1 MAFANE
7 MDRVARLLAED
18 GVRAVT
24 PEEVDVAA
32 EFGRQSSYNQFKR
45 AVSRAHITKVRDPRT
60 IGILVINFDKHGV
73 TSYIGPNT
81 FAEIAVAFADRKRI
95 YVLNGIPSM
104 YADELSAWGVTDL
117 AGDLG
122 SLAEQYRN
130 LCQQDRSQLKLPW
143 S

>member
-1 MAFANE
+1 MAFATE

-18 GVRAVT
+18 GVRAVI
-24 PEEVDVAA
+24 PEDIDVAA
-32 EFGRQSSYNQFKR
+32 ELGSQSSYNQFKR
-45 AVSRAHITKVRDPRT
+45 AVSRAHIAKVRDPRT
-60 IGILVINFDKHGV
+60 IGILVINFDKHGMR
-73 TSYIGPNT
+73 SYIGPNT

-95 YVLNGIPSM
+95 YVLNGTPNM

-122 SLAEQYRN
+122 PLVEQYRH
-130 LCQQDRSQLKLPW
+130 LCRQDRSQLKLPW